1 MGQHRGLIRINMSKK
16 RTMTNKQVAQIVD
29 REGLGYAI
37 TMYMDSDDFKDRHL
51 ASLWDQAQVILDEI
65 TEILDE
71 ANPDGEV

>member
-1 MGQHRGLIRINMSKK
+1 MSKK
-16 RTMTNKQVAQIVD
+16 RTMNNKQIAHIVGN
-29 REGLGYAI
+29 EGLGYAI

>member
-51 ASLWDQAQVILDEI
+51 ASLWDQAQLILDEI

-71 ANPDGEV
+71 ANSDGEV

>member
-1 MGQHRGLIRINMSKK
+1 MSKK
-16 RTMTNKQVAQIVD
+16 RTKSNKQIAQIVD
-29 REGLGYAI
+29 REGLDYAV
-37 TMYMDSDDFKDRHL
+37 TAYMDSDDFEDRHL